1 MAFELLHP
9 VRERVKPRAR
19 LVARRLL
26 PVAFAGDRVSCPCCG
41 GRFRSFVPYAGRSGA
56 RCPRC
61 LSVERHRLLWLYL
74 KTNHVL
80 FEGSSI
86 LHFAPELSLQ
96 DNLRAIEG
104 TRYVSADLSPFS
116 LAERRVDITDIP
128 FGDATVDFGLCNH
141 VLEHVT
147 DDRRAMT
154 ELVRVLKP
162 TGVAIMQHPVD
173 RGRERTFE
181 DVTVTSPRERDRVY
195 GQRDHVR
202 IYGRDFTDRLTAA
215 GFEVEVK
222 DFFRDLDR
230 SEIARYGLADEPI
243 YLCRRPMSS

>member
-1 MAFELLHP
+1 
-9 VRERVKPRAR
+9 
-19 LVARRLL
+19 
-26 PVAFAGDRVSCPCCG
+26 
-41 GRFRSFVPYAGRSGA
+41 
-56 RCPRC
+56 
-61 LSVERHRLLWLYL
+61 LLWLYL